1 MTLKALRNAQI
12 EVLKRAI
19 AKRHAQI
26 LDETRE
32 DVERASQETYGELAG
47 PVTDFADQA
56 SADLLADLGQA
67 EISRD
72 LRTVSELEAALAR
85 MDAGTYGYC
94 GECGAEIPFD
104 RLRAWPVATRC
115 TPCQIAYERAFAHP
129 RQARL

>member
-1 MTLKALRNAQI
+1 MTLKALRDAQI

-19 AKRHAQI
+19 ATRHAQL
-26 LDETRE
+26 LDETCE
-32 DVERASQETYGELAG
+32 DVERASQETYGALSG
-47 PVTDFADQA
+47 SVTDLGDRA

-72 LRTVSELEAALAR
+72 LRAVTELEAALAR

-94 GECGAEIPFD
+94 AECGAEIPFD

-115 TPCQIAYERAFAHP
+115 TRCQVTHERTFAHP
-129 RQARL
+129 REPRL

>member
-19 AKRHAQI
+19 ARRHAEL

-32 DVERASQETYGELAG
+32 DVERARDESYAAIAG
-47 PVTDFADQA
+47 SVTDLADRA

-72 LRTVSELEAALAR
+72 LRVVSDLEAALAR
-85 MDAGTYGYC
+85 IEAGTYGYC
-94 GECGAEIPFD
+94 TQCGAEIAWE

-115 TPCQIAYERAFAHP
+115 THCQIAHERTFAHP
-129 RQARL
+129 REPRL